1 MPRKEGASTR
11 LGFLTV
17 NSSSPHFVFSQLCD
31 TKHIPSPV
39 WALEFPLE
47 TQDGAEGP
55 QGATVTLLKTLHSDD
70 RFGIES
76 QGVRKGL
83 QAGLWR
89 HLAGPW
95 GADGIEA
102 T

>member
-1 MPRKEGASTR
+1 MTPNISPPLAGPW
-11 LGFLTV
+11 
-17 NSSSPHFVFSQLCD
+17 NSHLRPQN
-31 TKHIPSPV
+31 
-39 WALEFPLE
+39 
-47 TQDGAEGP
+47 GAEGP